1 MLDSLKIISV
11 DSHWCPLN
19 QFILQTQELI
29 LFNFAKYIDNCQLS
43 HDKVVKGSW
52 VARMGRNFDD
62 YPSFQP
68 MRSWVNTYAKDCI
81 RLYLFEIVKYE
92 VPHKSYI
99 VPKEVHTIVD
109 MTKRKKETQSRHEFM
124 CNYTLIDGFFLRPSF
139 WDEPL
144 HFFHGALPK
153 ACTWVAVP
161 LKYLKIRGKVVVS
174 IICPSG
180 WNRFN

>member
-1 MLDSLKIISV
+1 
-11 DSHWCPLN
+11 
-19 QFILQTQELI
+19 
-29 LFNFAKYIDNCQLS
+29 
-43 HDKVVKGSW
+43 
-52 VARMGRNFDD
+52 
-62 YPSFQP
+62 
-68 MRSWVNTYAKDCI
+68 MRGPPV
-81 RLYLFEIVKYE
+81 
-92 VPHKSYI
+92 

-161 LKYLKIRGKVVVS
+161 LKYFQVKKYNFLILKQFLE
-174 IICPSG
+174 
-180 WNRFN
+180 N